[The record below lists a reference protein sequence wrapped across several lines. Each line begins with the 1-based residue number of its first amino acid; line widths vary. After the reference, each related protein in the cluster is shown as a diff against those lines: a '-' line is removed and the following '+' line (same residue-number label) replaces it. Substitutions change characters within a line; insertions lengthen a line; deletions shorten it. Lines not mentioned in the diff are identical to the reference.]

1 MSMSRSW
8 LASRHAVLVT
18 LLLIWSLAPMAWQLI
33 SSFTSSEALV
43 NGAIPFE
50 QRWTLIHYRELLSS
64 DPPFW
69 RYLLNSTVV
78 AGVSTAL
85 TLVLA
90 VPAAYVLAQL
100 PLRWRRGIRSA
111 VMAAALFP
119 YVLLFLALLELARNF
134 QLVNSLFALA
144 FPYSALAMPLALL
157 LLTAAFEGLPKDL
170 DDAARLE
177 GLTLRQRLRWVMLP
191 LIAPA
196 SASTAILVFL
206 FAWNEYPIALT
217 WLSRSDLLTLPV
229 AMARIA
235 GSSIYSIPYGAYAA
249 ATVLGAIPLLLLV
262 LLFQRQIVSGLTS
275 GAIKG

>member
-1 MSMSRSW
+1 
-8 LASRHAVLVT
+8 
-18 LLLIWSLAPMAWQLI
+18 
-33 SSFTSSEALV
+33 V
-43 NGAIPFE
+43 NGAIPF
-50 QRWTLIHYRELLSS
+50 QNRWTLIHYRELLSS

-78 AGVSTAL
+78 AGVSTVL

-100 PLRWRRGIRSA
+100 PRRWRRGIRSG

-134 QLVNSLFALA
+134 HLGNSLFALA
-144 FPYSALAMPLALL
+144 LPYSALAMPLALL

-262 LLFQRQIVSGLTS
+262 LLFQRQIVSGLTN

>member
-1 MSMSRSW
+1 MSSKRSW
-8 LASRHAVLVT
+8 MSSRHAVLVT
-18 LLLIWSLAPMAWQLI
+18 LLLIWSLAPMIWQLI

-43 NGAIPFE
+43 NGAIPF
-50 QRWTLIHYRELLSS
+50 QNRWTLIHYRELLSS

-78 AGVSTAL
+78 AGASTVL

-100 PLRWRRGIRSA
+100 PRRWRRGIRSG

-134 QLVNSLFALA
+134 HLGNSLFALA
-144 FPYSALAMPLALL
+144 LPYSALAMPLALL

-177 GLTLRQRLRWVMLP
+177 GLTLGQRLRWVMLP

-217 WLSRSDLLTLPV
+217 WLSRILT
-229 AMARIA
+229 
-235 GSSIYSIPYGAYAA
+235 GSRLNGGRLNSS
-249 ATVLGAIPLLLLV
+249 LLLEVVEAVRNGVEV
-262 LLFQRQIVSGLTS
+262 LLQCRHDEL
-275 GAIKG
+275 